1 MIRVRQDTETPLTTL
16 ATPFGALRY
25 LYARSGDS
33 MESGTVGQ
41 DYIAFRNDAARVTFA
56 VCDGV
61 GQSFIGELAARIL
74 GDGLV
79 EWLWEAPRPPDAVT
93 FASQVRTALNA
104 LTDEGK
110 RQVRAF
116 QLPPHL
122 PPLIVQAL
130 ENQREYGSESMFVAG
145 RIELGSSESW
155 IALAWLG
162 DSPIAAIDI
171 NGHLVDLGPQ
181 GHTSE
186 RWNALMGVKG
196 QIHAWVGSAENV
208 ARVMGYSDG
217 LGLSH
222 PPTEDDLG
230 RLGALW
236 RLSPPADDAALFDV
250 RLAPRPEPAA
260 AKILAP
266 PMRATE
272 APLVLL
278 PEPVAAVTE
287 REPAQPEPTPLE
299 GWQRA
304 ALVGLTSLALTLFMV
319 KWLVE
324 QGHVQSDS

>member
-1 MIRVRQDTETPLTTL
+1 VIRVRQDTETPLTTL

-33 MESGTVGQ
+33 MESDTVGQ

-93 FASQVRTALNA
+93 FAAQVRAALNA

-110 RQVRAF
+110 RQVGAF

-130 ENQREYGSESMFVAG
+130 ENQREYGSESMFVTG
-145 RIELGSSESW
+145 RIELGGSESW

-171 NGHLVDLGPQ
+171 NGQLVDLGPQ

-186 RWNALMGVKG
+186 RWNALTGVKG

-222 PPTEDDLG
+222 PPTEDDLT

-236 RLSPPADDAALFDV
+236 QTTPPADDAALFDV
-250 RLAPRPEPAA
+250 RLAPQLEAAVAKVLAPPIRAAEAPSVPAA
-260 AKILAP
+260 AVVEKGS
-266 PMRATE
+266 
-272 APLVLL
+272 VQS
-278 PEPVAAVTE
+278 
-287 REPAQPEPTPLE
+287 EPAPLE

-324 QGHVQSDS
+324 QDHVQPDS